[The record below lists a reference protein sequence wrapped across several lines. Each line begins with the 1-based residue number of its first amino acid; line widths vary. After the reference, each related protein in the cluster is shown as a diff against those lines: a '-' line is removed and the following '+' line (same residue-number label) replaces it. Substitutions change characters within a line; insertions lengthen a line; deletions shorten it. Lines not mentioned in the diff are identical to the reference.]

1 MDMTGFLS
9 AFPNDR
15 PLTDAEREHRLLQKK
30 RLDVPLL
37 AQLCVVKINTNALLS
52 VDRWFGWRG
61 HVALIG
67 LTGVAFGLGITLM
80 MLWLL
85 LVVKLPN
92 ENGLWQASFFGIA
105 MGLGLAAA
113 GAWVAGREMFRW
125 TYYPIALD
133 RKRRQV
139 HVFRLDGT
147 VLTAAWDRV
156 YFTLGRGRGMGALN
170 WDIRGLILADDGVTV
185 TDTFA
190 FGIATSVIDNAY
202 SHWEF
207 LRRYMEEGPQAVD
220 DAVLYCMPV
229 DGVRETF
236 AFSRERI
243 FANDAQAPA
252 LMYLTMAP
260 FNLVHAMVRWLVVQ
274 SCRIPAFPPQIEA
287 VLQPDADDRHAR
299 DASMNPEDLRPPP
312 APGRQGDRG

>member
-15 PLTDAEREHRLLQKK
+15 PLSDAERELRLLQKK

-37 AQLCVVKINTNALLS
+37 AQLCVVKINSNALLS
-52 VDRWFGWRG
+52 ADRWFGWRG
-61 HVALIG
+61 YVALLG
-67 LTGVAFGLGITLM
+67 LIGVAFGLGITLM

-85 LVVKLPN
+85 LVEKLPN
-92 ENGLWQASFFGIA
+92 ENGLWQAMFFGVA
-105 MGLGLAAA
+105 MGLALAAA
-113 GAWVAGREMFRW
+113 GAWVARREMFRW

-147 VLTAAWDRV
+147 VLTAAWDSI

-170 WDIRGLILADDGVTV
+170 WDIRGLILAEDGVTV
-185 TDTFA
+185 QDTFA
-190 FGIATSVIDNAY
+190 FCIATSVVDNAY

-207 LRRYMEEGPQAVD
+207 LRRYMEEGPQAVGE
-220 DAVLYCMPV
+220 AVTYCMPV
-229 DGVRETF
+229 DGVHETF
-236 AFSRERI
+236 AFSKECI
-243 FANDAQAPA
+243 FANDAQSSGF
-252 LMYLTMAP
+252 MYLTMAP

-274 SCRIPAFPPQIEA
+274 TCRIPAFPPQIEA
-287 VLQPDADDRHAR
+287 ALQPDADDLHAR
-299 DASMNPEDLRPPP
+299 DALMNPEDLR
-312 APGRQGDRG
+312 